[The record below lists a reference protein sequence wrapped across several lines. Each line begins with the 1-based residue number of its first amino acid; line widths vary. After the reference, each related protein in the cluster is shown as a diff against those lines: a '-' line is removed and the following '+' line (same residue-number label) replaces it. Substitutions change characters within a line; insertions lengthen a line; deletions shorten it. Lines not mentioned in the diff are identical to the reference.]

1 MFGKNLKSLRKL
13 NNMTQ
18 YQLAEKLNVS
28 HKTISHWEKGYSEP
42 QLDLLV
48 KIKQVL
54 GCSYE
59 DLLKNK
65 KKPSF
70 DGFLCAVLICSVKKI
85 VLFLILFLLFVF

>member
-13 NNMTQ
+13 NHMTQ
-18 YQLAEKLNVS
+18 FQLAEKLNVS

-59 DLLKNK
+59 DLLEE
-65 KKPSF
+65 
-70 DGFLCAVLICSVKKI
+70 
-85 VLFLILFLLFVF
+85 